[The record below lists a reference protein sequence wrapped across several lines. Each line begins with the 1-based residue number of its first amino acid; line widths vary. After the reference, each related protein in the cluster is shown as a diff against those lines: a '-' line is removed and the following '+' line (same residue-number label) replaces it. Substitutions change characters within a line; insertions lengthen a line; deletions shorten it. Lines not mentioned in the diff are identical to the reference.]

1 MKNVEQITEGK
12 GYTAINMGPLNHI
25 GEYSIIHPKLNT
37 EIFGKL
43 FLKDLTGATGTE
55 ISFNVLP
62 PHAEVPYFHRHT
74 DNEETYIILKGCGD
88 FQISD
93 DCFPVCEGSVVRV
106 GPIPSKGMR
115 NFSDEAMIYIV
126 VQSKEN
132 SLGNYSSED
141 GMRTE
146 WNPRWK

>member
-43 FLKDLTGATGTE
+43 FLKDLIGATGTE

-62 PHAEVPYFHRHT
+62 PHTEVPYFHRHT
-74 DNEETYIILKGCGD
+74 DNEETYIILKGCV
-88 FQISD
+88 IS
-93 DCFPVCEGSVVRV
+93 RL
-106 GPIPSKGMR
+106 
-115 NFSDEAMIYIV
+115 AMIVFRFVRARLFVFGLYRQEI
-126 VQSKEN
+126 
-132 SLGNYSSED
+132 
-141 GMRTE
+141 
-146 WNPRWK
+146 

>member
-37 EIFGKL
+37 
-43 FLKDLTGATGTE
+43 GTE

-62 PHAEVPYFHRHT
+62 PHTEVPYFHRHT

-106 GPIPSKGMR
+106 RPIPSRDMR

-132 SLGNYSSED
+132 S
-141 GMRTE
+141 
-146 WNPRWK
+146 

>member
-1 MKNVEQITEGK
+1 MKKVEEIPNGN

-43 FLKDLTGATGTE
+43 FLKDLIGATGTE

-62 PHAEVPYFHRHT
+62 PHTEVPYFHRHT

-93 DCFPVCEGSVVRV
+93 DCFPGCEGSVVRV
-106 GPIPSKGMR
+106 RPIPSRDMR

-132 SLGNYSSED
+132 S
-141 GMRTE
+141 
-146 WNPRWK
+146 